1 MKTVLKKLNNGSGFT
16 LPEML
21 IAVVI
26 LVMITASVLPAAVT
40 AYKNAVDAANAQVLL
55 STTVSALRSELSTAW
70 DVKTPDDTTI
80 TYKSSDTG
88 SRSVISIED
97 NNKIMLQEYALDEN
111 QHWYK
116 ENDKND
122 APKTN
127 EKTKRPLVSAAMRQT
142 TRSAD
147 EQMKVIYSGVSYSQG
162 YVTISGLTVK
172 RGETVIAKMPDTG
185 LLIRAMTGN
194 PVAENG
200 GESG

>member
-70 DVKTPDDTTI
+70 DVKTPNATTI

-88 SRSVISIED
+88 SRSVISIVED
-97 NNKIMLQEYALDEN
+97 KIWLEEYALDDN
-111 QHWYK
+111 QNWHGS
-116 ENDKND
+116 DD
-122 APKTN
+122 APKTK
-127 EKTKRPLVSAAMRQT
+127 EATKRTLVSGAMRQT
-142 TRSAD
+142 TRNET
-147 EQMKVIYSGVSYSQG
+147 EQMTVTYTNAAYADG
-162 YVTISGLTVK
+162 YVEIEGLCVK
-172 RGETVIAKMPDTG
+172 RGETEIAKMPETG
-185 LLIRAMTGN
+185 LIIRVMTGN
-194 PVAENG
+194 PVTTDG
-200 GESG
+200 GEGG

>member
-1 MKTVLKKLNNGSGFT
+1 M
-16 LPEML
+16 PEML

-26 LVMITASVLPAAVT
+26 LVMITSGVLPAAVT
-40 AYKNAVDAANAQVLL
+40 AYKNAVDAANAHVLL
-55 STTVSALRSELSTAW
+55 STTVSALRNELSMAW

-80 TYKSSDTG
+80 TYKSSNTG
-88 SRSVISIED
+88 SRSIISIED
-97 NNKIMLQEYALDEN
+97 DEIILQEYALDEN
-111 QHWYK
+111 QNWYK
-116 ENDKND
+116 DDTD

-142 TRSAD
+142 TRSVD
-147 EQMKVIYSGVSYSQG
+147 EQMKVTYSGVLYSQG

-185 LLIRAMTGN
+185 LLIRVMSGN

>member
-1 MKTVLKKLNNGSGFT
+1 MKTVLKKLNREAGFT
-16 LPEML
+16 LSEML

-26 LVMITASVLPAAVT
+26 LVLITSSVLPAAVT

-55 STTVSALRSELSTAW
+55 STTVSALRNELSMAW

-80 TYKSSDTG
+80 TYKSSNTG
-88 SRSVISIED
+88 SRSIISIED
-97 NNKIMLQEYALDEN
+97 NKIMLQEYALDEN

-147 EQMKVIYSGVSYSQG
+147 EQMKVTYSGVSYSQG

-172 RGETVIAKMPDTG
+172 RGETVIAKMPETG

-194 PVAENG
+194 TVAENG